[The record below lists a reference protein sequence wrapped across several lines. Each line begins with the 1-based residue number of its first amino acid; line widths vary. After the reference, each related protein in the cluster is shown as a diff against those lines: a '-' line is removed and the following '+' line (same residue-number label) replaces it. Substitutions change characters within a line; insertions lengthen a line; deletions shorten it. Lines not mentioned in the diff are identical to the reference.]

1 MLAHSSSEPFI
12 MVEKTWQLV
21 RSFGPLVTLHLQPGV
36 RVVDAG
42 ASQSPVSSVQGTSCG
57 SHAAHI

>member
-1 MLAHSSSEPFI
+1 MAAGAVMGAETLARLSHCISSQES
-12 MVEKTWQLV
+12 
-21 RSFGPLVTLHLQPGV
+21 
-36 RVVDAG
+36 VVDAG